1 MKDSAMLINAARG
14 PLIDEAALL
23 EALKNG
29 EIAGAGLDVYEAEP
43 KVDDGFKSLKNV
55 ILTPHI
61 GNATVEARDAMAE
74 IVAKNTV
81 AMDKGNQPD
90 YIVNGVEL

>member
-1 MKDSAMLINAARG
+1 MLINASRG
-14 PLIDEAALL
+14 PVIDEGALYEALL
-23 EALKNG
+23 NHD
-29 EIAGAGLDVYEAEP
+29 IAGAALDVYEHEP

-81 AMDKGNQPD
+81 AMNKGEKPD
-90 YIVNGVEL
+90 YIVNAVTL